1 MERLGYVKDVDWIEF
16 RIDVPSEVPEKMARI
31 AEIVKK
37 KYNLRVLKYKSG
49 KKIKAEYGQ
58 ELFRLINEAYD
69 KLYGYSPLTPRQV
82 DYYIDMYLSIL
93 NLDFVTVVV
102 DGEGK
107 LVAVGI
113 TMPSLSDALRRSRG
127 RLFPFGWYHLLRA
140 LHGKTDTVDLMLIAV
155 SPEYMNK
162 GVNSLLFADLIP
174 VFNRY
179 GMRYA
184 ESNLELETNSSVQA
198 QWEYFT
204 YRQHRRRRAFRKN
217 L

>member
-1 MERLGYVKDVDWIEF
+1 
-16 RIDVPSEVPEKMARI
+16 
-31 AEIVKK
+31 
-37 KYNLRVLKYKSG
+37 
-49 KKIKAEYGQ
+49 
-58 ELFRLINEAYD
+58 
-69 KLYGYSPLTPRQV
+69 
-82 DYYIDMYLSIL
+82 
-93 NLDFVTVVV
+93 
-102 DGEGK
+102 
-107 LVAVGI
+107 
-113 TMPSLSDALRRSRG
+113 MPSLSDALRRSRG

-174 VFNRY
+174 VFNLY